1 MRFFGNV
8 RARTGSGLLQ
18 TGSIVSYTHSFPP
31 VNSAGLAGFTWQ
43 KRRPERERPASKRK
57 RIGGLVNRAS
67 LKMPLDILR
76 LSSNISCFNPRKFY
90 LGIESWEM
98 LKLVHA
104 CKFFFSFFLSLMDQ
118 RDVRAT
124 FFSRVWKS
132 WENYRR
138 IDFSFFFIS
147 LTHETDFYNF
157 FGAKEWNNV
166 EWRVITR

>member
-67 LKMPLDILR
+67 LKMLLDILR

-104 CKFFFSFFLSLMDQ
+104 CKFFFFFLSFFNGSTGRS
-118 RDVRAT
+118 RDI
-124 FFSRVWKS
+124 FFASLKKLGKLSSNW
-132 WENYRR
+132 
-138 IDFSFFFIS
+138 FFFF
-147 LTHETDFYNF
+147 FYFSNARDRF
-157 FGAKEWNNV
+157 LQFLRCE
-166 EWRVITR
+166 RVK